1 MSMEIT
7 FELSD
12 TDLEYFNKVMLD
24 AREKSGDLDEATVI
38 ANARKLLVEVS
49 HSDTS
54 DFIRAP
60 TRRVCNS
67 ARCRTA
73 SVNYNGN
80 WMARTRCLF
89 PVV

>member
-38 ANARKLLVEVS
+38 ADARKLLVEVS
-49 HSDTS
+49 H
-54 DFIRAP
+54 
-60 TRRVCNS
+60 
-67 ARCRTA
+67 
-73 SVNYNGN
+73 
-80 WMARTRCLF
+80 
-89 PVV
+89 